1 MTVRK
6 HAATSAAMVALL
18 ILTACGGGGGGGGTG
33 PRTSSDDVR
42 QQTGL
47 AAPAE
52 TPAAQRA
59 RSPGIIARTDSLIIS
74 TMYVETDDS
83 RVPML
88 SLRSSCSGT
97 RCTVT
102 EPTSGY
108 SDTLTISDLEDVNAP
123 VEAVGSKHGIT
134 LLAQSL
140 LGEFWS
146 FGAWMSHSGF
156 AVQGEEGSVEG
167 IRFVARYGLAGGDLI
182 GAAPTGSA
190 TWRGLMVGTPAIGA
204 NRGDWLLGDAV
215 LTYRLTGRSLDASF
229 TGIRNVDRN
238 AAHSTATVSF
248 TGVPVSSGGTYRAG
262 ITGNRIQGGF
272 YGPGQAE
279 AAGVFE
285 QSNIVGAFGAK
296 RQ

>member
-1 MTVRK
+1 MI
-6 HAATSAAMVALL
+6 ALL
-18 ILTACGGGGGGGGTG
+18 ILTACGGGGGGGSGSGTG
-33 PRTSSDDVR
+33 SRTSSDDVR

-47 AAPAE
+47 AAPTE

-59 RSPGIIARTDSLIIS
+59 RSPGIVARMDSLILS
-74 TMYVETDDS
+74 TIYGETS
-83 RVPML
+83 HSALPTFQL
-88 SLRSSCSGT
+88 PASCSGT

-102 EPTSGY
+102 ERTTGY
-108 SDTLTISDLEDVNAP
+108 TYSLTPSDFESANAP
-123 VEAVGSKHGIT
+123 SEAVGSKHGIT
-134 LLAQSL
+134 LQWQNDPGNFTA
-140 LGEFWS
+140 
-146 FGAWMSHSGF
+146 FGSWMDHSGF
-156 AVQGEEGSVEG
+156 AIQSETDSVDG
-167 IRFVARYGLAGGDLI
+167 ITVVGRYGLAGGDLT
-182 GAAPTGSA
+182 GAVPTGNA
-190 TWRGLMVGTPAIGA
+190 TWRGLMVGTPATGA
-204 NRGDWLLGDAV
+204 NRGDRLHGDAM

-248 TGVPVSSGGTYRAG
+248 TGVPVSSRGTYRAG

-279 AAGVFE
+279 TVGVFE